1 MSAVVTSFSASCKSY
16 FLRYTYVQ
24 IVPNYTLLFI
34 TSLVNLSIDDH
45 L

>member
-1 MSAVVTSFSASCKSY
+1 M
-16 FLRYTYVQ
+16 
-24 IVPNYTLLFI
+24 VPNHILPFI